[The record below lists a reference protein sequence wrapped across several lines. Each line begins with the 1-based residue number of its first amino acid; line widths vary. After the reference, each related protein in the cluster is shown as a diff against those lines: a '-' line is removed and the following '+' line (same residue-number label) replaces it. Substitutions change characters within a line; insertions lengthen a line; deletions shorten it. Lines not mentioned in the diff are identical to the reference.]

1 MCLAVFAIDMHKQWP
16 LVVAANRD
24 EYHARAALTMQ
35 PWPEAKHVLAGRDL
49 QAGGMWLGIDDS
61 SRLALLTNV
70 RDPIHTKPDAP
81 SRGRLAQNFLTS
93 DLSAKQYLDELA
105 NQASQYNG
113 FNLVVVDP
121 INASHRHHGLD
132 PLSNGLG
139 FGVWHASNYQQPF
152 ASTVKPGIHA
162 ISNALLDTQ
171 WPKTERTTKALAAYL
186 SSAQSI
192 NPRALTE
199 IMLDTRAV
207 EDALLPSTGVTLE
220 RERLLAT
227 PFIIDSDYGTRC
239 TTIVLRH
246 RSGLCWVQEDSYDQ
260 TGTCTQ
266 SIKWWHTPGQAWQQ
280 TQMGPE
286 SLITV

>member
-1 MCLAVFAIDMHKQWP
+1 MCLAVFAFDMHEQWP

-24 EYHARAALTMQ
+24 EYHARAALPMQ
-35 PWPEAKHVLAGRDL
+35 PWPEAPQVLAGRDL
-49 QAGGMWLGIDDS
+49 QAGGMWLGIDDH

-70 RDPIHTKPDAP
+70 RDPKHTKPEAP
-81 SRGRLAQNFLTS
+81 SRGRLAHEFLTS
-93 DLSAKQYLDELA
+93 ELTAEQYLEGLA

-113 FNLVVVDP
+113 FNLVVVDS
-121 INASHRHHGLD
+121 INASNRRHD
-132 PLSNGLG
+132 PDQVSKRPR

-152 ASTVKPGIHA
+152 ATTVKPGIHA
-162 ISNALLDTQ
+162 ISNALLDTP

-186 SSAQSI
+186 SGAQSI
-192 NPRALTE
+192 NPQALTE
-199 IMLDTRAV
+199 IMLDTRSV

-227 PFIIDSDYGTRC
+227 PFIIDSEYGTRC

-246 RSGLCWVQEDSYDQ
+246 CTGFCWVQEDSYDQ

-266 SIKWWHTPGQAWQQ
+266 SIKWWHAPGQGWQQ
-280 TQMGPE
+280 TQLSPE